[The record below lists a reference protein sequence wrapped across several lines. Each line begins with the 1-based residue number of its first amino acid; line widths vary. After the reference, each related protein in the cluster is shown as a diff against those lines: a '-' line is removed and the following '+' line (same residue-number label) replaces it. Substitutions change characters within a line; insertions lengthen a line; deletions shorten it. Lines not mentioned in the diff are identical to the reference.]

1 MLAYPGYS
9 FAPRHDWIPMRPS
22 AQVLTALLLLSH
34 VCLLG
39 PGAQAAEHDPQRAA
53 QELRRLLPQV
63 QVAVDHH
70 RGVARHIAAT
80 NGFLTGP
87 AGMGKAVAQ
96 VAAQAAAGGDHGAVR
111 GFIAA
116 WPDLFGGG
124 AEILDDS
131 GLVRDDTTAH
141 SGLRTRVWQQR
152 LHGIPVHRALLVAR
166 STARE
171 ELVAIGSAFVPRLSQ
186 SAAKLAARDAQPAAP
201 HHSAETALAAALRA
215 AGLGTDGIVIVAGPV
230 EAIQAQR
237 LRAQAAIGEISAQ
250 LTWFATADDLRLAW
264 SFTLVERPQSLM
276 YTVLVDTTSLKVLE
290 RIRLTSEGFAKP
302 EQLRKAQEEA
312 PLANHATTPI
322 SASASLATTVALRVY
337 TSDSPTPMTPGFG
350 SPTSTQPPEVA
361 RTLETLTSIDATA
374 SPDGWID
381 ANNQTRGNNVFA
393 HLDVDDND
401 IADLPR
407 PAGSGTS
414 PVTFDFPLDLT
425 QAPSAYRNAAVVNLF
440 YWCNVAHDRLYQ
452 LGFTETAGNFQLNNF
467 GRGGSGGD
475 AVQAD
480 AQDGSGTD
488 NANFSSPVDGNAPR
502 MQMFIFTGPS
512 PDRDSSLDATVI
524 LHEYVHGLTSR
535 LVGGGG
541 LGILDTIQ
549 SAGMGEGWSDF
560 YALALLS
567 APGDDPLGTYT
578 TGSYVTRNYFSGI
591 RSYPYAV
598 EPAAVVTGTSLNPQ
612 TFNDIIGED
621 SVHDIGEVWCQALWE
636 CRGELISKHGAAAG
650 NTLMLELV
658 TDGLKLTPAAPTFT
672 EARDAILQADLVQTG
687 GANQVELW
695 RAFAKRGL
703 GFGAYA
709 GLNSS
714 STGVTESFEASQRL
728 RVSNA
733 AGTIA
738 AGAPG
743 GPFVVSGSFILHN
756 PGTASVAWSANVN
769 RSWLSLSS
777 TSGTLSGGASTT
789 VSVNL
794 TASANALSDGIYLDT
809 IGFTD
814 TGAGV
819 TVTRPVRL
827 SVHANYT
834 ITSGAASWVDPS
846 LHGIVALGDAGSAD
860 DDDDALSGT
869 LPLPFAFPFYGTER
883 SEITVSSNGMIGFG
897 PTEYL
902 DDPTNAALPSTA
914 PPNDLLALWW
924 DDLDPSTAGFVRF
937 GSDGSAPNRRVIIS
951 WVGVPHYY
959 GSLANTYTFQALLE
973 EATGD
978 MVLQYQ
984 EVREAQATYGAAR
997 AATIGVEDADGLMA
1011 RQFSHNGSTPLTNGL
1026 ALRFHRTGTVPANAA
1041 PTVATPAAVGALN
1054 GAGTARAVS
1063 VLGADSGGE
1072 TNLTYTWS
1080 LAGSPTSL
1088 FSIANNGSNAAK
1100 ASTATFTA
1108 AGTYE
1113 LRATIIDAG
1122 GKSVTS
1128 SVSTT
1133 VPQQLTALAVT
1144 PASTTLANATTV
1156 DFTATGAD
1164 QFGAAMTAEP
1174 TVTWSVLSGPGSIN
1188 STGLYTANGQGSA
1201 TIRAL
1206 NGAISAT
1213 ATITIGNGAP
1223 TVAAAAA
1230 ATPSPVTGT
1239 TTAVSALGADDLG
1252 EPALTYTW
1260 STTGTPPAAVDFS
1273 PNGSNAAKNSTATF
1287 TEAGV
1292 YTLRV
1297 TITDAGAATVTSD
1310 VSVTVQ
1316 QTTAAPAMAIHPG
1329 NATVAP
1335 GASRVFTAHDADQ
1348 FGDPIIAT
1356 TRTVTWATDVG
1367 SIATNGTF
1375 TAPAATGTAT
1385 ITATTTVGGHTDD
1398 ATVTIAAGGSSGG
1411 GGGGGGGGCG
1421 LGATSAVIFALLLMT
1436 WRRRRLGD

>member
-337 TSDSPTPMTPGFG
+337 TSDSPMPMTPGFG

-502 MQMFIFTGPS
+502 MQMFIFTGPT

-658 TDGLKLTPAAPTFT
+658 TDGLKLTPAAPTFAGQSKFPAGAGCHPASRPGT
-672 EARDAILQADLVQTG
+672 DRRRQPGRVVARVRQARAGIRGVRGTQQFEYGGDRIL
-687 GANQVELW
+687 
-695 RAFAKRGL
+695 RGL
-703 GFGAYA
+703 ATA
-709 GLNSS
+709 ACIQCRRHDRSRC
-714 STGVTESFEASQRL
+714 TRWTVRRQRQFHP
-728 RVSNA
+728 A
-733 AGTIA
+733 Q
-738 AGAPG
+738 PG
-743 GPFVVSGSFILHN
+743 HGERSMERQRQPFV
-756 PGTASVAWSANVN
+756 AE
-769 RSWLSLSS
+769 
-777 TSGTLSGGASTT
+777 
-789 VSVNL
+789 
-794 TASANALSDGIYLDT
+794 
-809 IGFTD
+809 
-814 TGAGV
+814 
-819 TVTRPVRL
+819 PVIHQRHL
-827 SVHANYT
+827 
-834 ITSGAASWVDPS
+834 
-846 LHGIVALGDAGSAD
+846 
-860 DDDDALSGT
+860 
-869 LPLPFAFPFYGTER
+869 ERR
-883 SEITVSSNGMIGFG
+883 SEHHRQRE
-897 PTEYL
+897 PHRQRERL
-902 DDPTNAALPSTA
+902 
-914 PPNDLLALWW
+914 
-924 DDLDPSTAGFVRF
+924 
-937 GSDGSAPNRRVIIS
+937 
-951 WVGVPHYY
+951 VGWHL
-959 GSLANTYTFQALLE
+959 S
-973 EATGD
+973 
-978 MVLQYQ
+978 
-984 EVREAQATYGAAR
+984 R
-997 AATIGVEDADGLMA
+997 
-1011 RQFSHNGSTPLTNGL
+1011 HH
-1026 ALRFHRTGTVPANAA
+1026 RFHRHRRRSDGDAA
-1041 PTVATPAAVGALN
+1041 GAAVGARQLYHHQWSRVL
-1054 GAGTARAVS
+1054 GRS
-1063 VLGADSGGE
+1063 VLAWHRGARRRG
-1072 TNLTYTWS
+1072 
-1080 LAGSPTSL
+1080 
-1088 FSIANNGSNAAK
+1088 F
-1100 ASTATFTA
+1100 
-1108 AGTYE
+1108 
-1113 LRATIIDAG
+1113 
-1122 GKSVTS
+1122 
-1128 SVSTT
+1128 
-1133 VPQQLTALAVT
+1133 
-1144 PASTTLANATTV
+1144 
-1156 DFTATGAD
+1156 
-1164 QFGAAMTAEP
+1164 
-1174 TVTWSVLSGPGSIN
+1174 
-1188 STGLYTANGQGSA
+1188 
-1201 TIRAL
+1201 
-1206 NGAISAT
+1206 
-1213 ATITIGNGAP
+1213 
-1223 TVAAAAA
+1223 
-1230 ATPSPVTGT
+1230 
-1239 TTAVSALGADDLG
+1239 
-1252 EPALTYTW
+1252 
-1260 STTGTPPAAVDFS
+1260 
-1273 PNGSNAAKNSTATF
+1273 
-1287 TEAGV
+1287 
-1292 YTLRV
+1292 
-1297 TITDAGAATVTSD
+1297 
-1310 VSVTVQ
+1310 
-1316 QTTAAPAMAIHPG
+1316 
-1329 NATVAP
+1329 
-1335 GASRVFTAHDADQ
+1335 
-1348 FGDPIIAT
+1348 
-1356 TRTVTWATDVG
+1356 
-1367 SIATNGTF
+1367 
-1375 TAPAATGTAT
+1375 
-1385 ITATTTVGGHTDD
+1385 
-1398 ATVTIAAGGSSGG
+1398 
-1411 GGGGGGGGCG
+1411 
-1421 LGATSAVIFALLLMT
+1421 
-1436 WRRRRLGD
+1436 RRRRR